1 MITLSFWE
9 SLVVGMALSFLTA
22 LQSKLKNQIELD
34 ALAAA
39 ISFLNQLL
47 AGAVGKSA

>member
-47 AGAVGKSA
+47 AGTVGKSA